1 MRTDS
6 SRRAVRFL
14 DECEVHI
21 SPSQRVNR
29 NAMVV
34 VDARGTPNETH
45 RQIVEVVR
53 RKLKLPAKT
62 A

>member
-1 MRTDS
+1 
-6 SRRAVRFL
+6 
-14 DECEVHI
+14 
-21 SPSQRVNR
+21 
-29 NAMVV
+29 MVV

-45 RQIVEVVR
+45 RQILEVVR